1 MSKPAINLSFL
12 FIVLFFFSTIGCAS
26 GPRGKLKRVQQPT
39 ETGLKQDWQNYTVY
53 HRPNL
58 AFVYK
63 IRNGQK
69 IILDKRW
76 VEVSSE
82 DMMAKSKILFSTWVK
97 EILGQNDE
105 LYGYLVHR
113 YQDQGYV
120 GIVDENTIKL
130 RYRYVV
136 TSGGP

>member
-1 MSKPAINLSFL
+1 MSKLAINLFCLFL
-12 FIVLFFFSTIGCAS
+12 VLAIFSLIGCAS

-39 ETGLKQDWQNYTVY
+39 ETELKQGWQNYTVY
-53 HRPNL
+53 YRHNL

-63 IRNGQK
+63 IKNDQK

-76 VEVSSE
+76 VAVSSE

-120 GIVDENTIKL
+120 GIVDENTVKL
-130 RYRYVV
+130 NYRYVR

>member
-1 MSKPAINLSFL
+1 MSKPAINLFCLFL
-12 FIVLFFFSTIGCAS
+12 VLAIFSLIGCAS

-39 ETGLKQDWQNYTVY
+39 ETELKQGWQNYTVY
-53 HRPNL
+53 YRHNL

-63 IRNGQK
+63 IKNDQK

-76 VEVSSE
+76 VAVSSE

-120 GIVDENTIKL
+120 GIVDENTVKL
-130 RYRYVV
+130 NYRYVR

>member
-1 MSKPAINLSFL
+1 MSKLAINLYCLFL
-12 FIVLFFFSTIGCAS
+12 VLAIFSLIGCAS
-26 GPRGKLKRVQQPT
+26 GSRGKLKRVQQPT
-39 ETGLKQDWQNYTVY
+39 ETELKQGWQNYTVY
-53 HRPNL
+53 YRHNL

-63 IRNGQK
+63 IKNDQK

-76 VEVSSE
+76 VAVSSE

-120 GIVDENTIKL
+120 GIVDENTVKL
-130 RYRYVV
+130 NYRYVR